1 LKIYD
6 GFPKVAPLFVVD
18 KVKGEALVHL
28 NVFSNGQLCIPLIH
42 EKNWLP
48 QTTLSEI
55 VNGIDSI
62 YHNPN
67 IDDPANN
74 NLKAL
79 SP

>member
-1 LKIYD
+1 
-6 GFPKVAPLFVVD
+6 VD

-28 NVFSNGQLCIPLIH
+28 NVYGNGQLCIPLIH
-42 EKNWLP
+42 ENNWLP

-67 IDDPANN
+67 ILDAANFT
-74 NLKAL
+74 LRAL
-79 SP
+79 SPEVDNILKQ